1 MHSRPERYAPRVR
14 NGRFEADP
22 NLHPTRTELHFDD
35 RVFRCFTHRPPLF
48 DALLRQAAREAPQ
61 APALIFAG
69 ETLDYAAF
77 DAWADRIAG
86 GLAAAGIAAGARVA
100 VFCDNGLPFF
110 LAVMGIV
117 RRGAIAVPIGA
128 RQRGPEL
135 THILT
140 QCEAV
145 ALLHDAGLADRLPD
159 LADCPA
165 LRHVWT
171 VSGDGSLGNLPLI
184 FPPAGPFEAP
194 GTEDDIA
201 LLFYTSGTTGKPK
214 GAAIAH
220 VNLTHSARHYAEGI
234 DLQPGQRGL
243 LAIPGSHI
251 SGFFAV
257 FVNMLQSQS
266 ATVILR
272 GADTAAILAALKAEA
287 ISFTVFVPAIYTRL
301 LMEPGFAPD
310 GLARWRTGI
319 FGGGIMPPSTVL
331 DLAARLP
338 GLRLINAYGA
348 TETTSPVSIMPAEAS
363 AGRPDSVGL
372 AVQCAELLVMDDEGR
387 EVAPGSPGE
396 LWVRGPMV
404 IPRYW
409 NAPDQ
414 TAENFKDGYWRTG
427 DVVTLDTEGFLFIHD
442 RKKDLINRGGYK
454 VFSAEIENACQS
466 LPGVRESAAVAV
478 ADPVLGERVCLYVH
492 APGAG
497 LDSAA
502 VRQALAGRLADYK
515 QPDFVVLS
523 PEPLPRNAN
532 GKLLKLPLKTDAQR
546 FAGERPR

>member
-1 MHSRPERYAPRVR
+1 MPTSMERYAPRVR
-14 NGRFEADP
+14 NHRFEADP
-22 NLHPTRTELHFDD
+22 ADNPTRTELHFDD
-35 RVFRCFTHRPPLF
+35 RVFRCFTRRAPRF
-48 DALLRQAAREAPQ
+48 DALLRQAAQEAPQ
-61 APALIFAG
+61 APALVFADS
-69 ETLDYAAF
+69 TLDYASF
-77 DAWADRIAG
+77 DLWADRIAT
-86 GLAAAGIAAGARVA
+86 GLAAAGIGQGERVA

-110 LAVMGIV
+110 LTVMGIV

-135 THILT
+135 THILG

-145 ALLHDAGLADRLPD
+145 ALLHDEALADRLPD
-159 LADCPA
+159 LAECPA
-165 LRHVWT
+165 LRHVWA
-171 VSGDGSLGNLPLI
+171 VSGGGDLGNLPAL

-194 GTEDDIA
+194 GDEDEIA

-220 VNLTHSARHYAEGI
+220 VNLTNSARHYAYGI

-243 LAIPGSHI
+243 LAIPASHI

-272 GADTAAILAALKAEA
+272 GADTAAILAALKAQA

-310 GLARWRTGI
+310 GLSHWRTGI

-331 DLAARLP
+331 QMASRLP

-348 TETTSPVSIMPAEAS
+348 TETTSPVSIMPADAS

-372 AVQCAELLVMDDEGR
+372 AVQCAELLVMDDQGR
-387 EVAPGSPGE
+387 EVAPGTAGE

-404 IPRYW
+404 IPGYW
-409 NAPDQ
+409 NAAGQ
-414 TAENFKDGYWRTG
+414 TAEAFKDGYWKTG
-427 DVVTLDTEGFLFIHD
+427 DIVTIDSEGFLFIHD

-454 VFSAEIENACQS
+454 VFSAEIENVCQS
-466 LPGVRESAAVAV
+466 LPGVSESAAVAV
-478 ADPVLGERVCLYVH
+478 ADPVLGERICLYLY
-492 APGAG
+492 APTDT
-497 LDSAA
+497 LDEGTI
-502 VRQALAGRLADYK
+502 RRALADRLADYK
-515 QPDFVVLS
+515 QPDFVVIRA
-523 PEPLPRNAN
+523 EPLPRNAN
-532 GKLLKLPLKTDAQR
+532 GKLLKLALKGDAGR
-546 FAGERPR
+546 FSGERPR